1 MKKAREF
8 AREFK
13 LKALAR
19 MEAGENVSELAREL
33 KVRRKLLYQWR
44 ARHRAGGPEA
54 LVGRGHR
61 PPRDAVPSKVTEDAL
76 AAAQRRIAELERK
89 VGHQEMELDFF
100 QRALQ
105 RVRALPQGPKPG
117 AVRSTKSSRR

>member
-8 AREFK
+8 SRDFK

-33 KVRRKLLYQWR
+33 KVRRKLLYGWR
-44 ARHRAGGPEA
+44 DRHRLGGPEA
-54 LVGRGHR
+54 LVGRGR
-61 PPRDAVPSKVTEDAL
+61 PPKSAPRPEVPDEL
-76 AAAQRRIAELERK
+76 AAAKRRIAELERK
-89 VGHQEMELDFF
+89 IGQQEFELDFF

-105 RVRALPQGPKPG
+105 RVRALQQGPTRG
-117 AVRSTKSSRR
+117 ATPSTKSSRR